1 MINHDLPFRYR
12 SDKLGRLYRP
22 LKPGETVSD
31 GDTAIFH
38 DEVEEV
44 TADANIIINDPY
56 FSTSIGT
63 KVTDAPGLF
72 YLRAMETEQLYRVKD
87 RPGVKYRMLKLGE
100 VTREGDTAWTKTF
113 PPRDGVIPGLIGAH
127 VGGTVKED
135 DYNYYFRPVEEPTP
149 RPVEEPA
156 PRPDVTHILVPVGA
170 ASSLLELWFSKYSTT
185 CDDGAEAAVLPPTE
199 DANISLRMGACAPLD
214 AA

>member
-12 SDKLGRLYRP
+12 GDKLGRLYRP

-31 GDTAIFH
+31 GDTAIFP
-38 DEVEEV
+38 DEVDEV
-44 TADANIIINDPY
+44 TADANIINNDPY
-56 FSTSIGT
+56 FSTSIGA

-100 VTREGDTAWTKTF
+100 VTRKGDTAWTKAS
-113 PPRDGVIPGLIGAH
+113 PPSDGVIPALIGAH
-127 VGGTVKED
+127 VGGTVKEHD
-135 DYNYYFRPVEEPTP
+135 TNYYFRPVEEP
-149 RPVEEPA
+149 A
-156 PRPDVTHILVPVGA
+156 PRPIVSHILVPVGA

-185 CDDGAEAAVLPPTE
+185 CDDGAEAAAWQQLEEALYPETKP
-199 DANISLRMGACAPLD
+199 D
-214 AA
+214 